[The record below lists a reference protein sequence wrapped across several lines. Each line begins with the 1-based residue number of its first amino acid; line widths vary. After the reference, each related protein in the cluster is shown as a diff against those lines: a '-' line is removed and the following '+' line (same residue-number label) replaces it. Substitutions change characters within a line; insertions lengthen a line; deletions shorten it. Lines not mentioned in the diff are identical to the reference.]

1 MPTSLSENGLNRHDA
16 AEFGAPASWRFT
28 GSGIDKIDPRT
39 RTEYIPLRCLTDSG
53 ACPIR
58 C

>member
-1 MPTSLSENGLNRHDA
+1 MPNSLGENGLNRQDT
-16 AEFGAPASWRFT
+16 AEFGVLTSWRFM
-28 GSGIDKIDPRT
+28 GPGIDKIDPRT